1 MTIIKDIKNQKINE
15 LNLSKALFYSFPLT
29 FIIGNLAVTLNLL
42 FFVIAAL
49 FLIKRQKLEFRFDS
63 SLWLLIIFVSYLFI
77 STTIQFQ
84 LPGLLQ
90 EKSQHW
96 SFEEN
101 PIFKSIMLIRFPI
114 LIFLVDT
121 LFYNKILNLKKFFLS
136 SLICTSFVS
145 FDVIFQHFVGF
156 DLFGYKSLGD
166 RNPGPFGNE
175 WISGSY
181 LVKFSFFSI
190 FYVNEILKYKNFKN
204 PLVIYT
210 IIFHSI
216 AIFLAGNRMPMILF
230 LFGCFLIILFVKK
243 LRIIFILSLI
253 ISSIIIFFIINKNEG
268 LKNTY
273 HHLFHQVNIFRSI
286 NINQIEKRSENT
298 ENLKTNT
305 EQAIGFFAQPLLGT
319 SGHSLIYRTS
329 IEMWKLQP
337 VFGFGLKSFRI
348 KCHEIDNYGNR
359 SFTIKTLPYY
369 DVGFA
374 CSNHSHNY
382 YIELLA
388 ETGVVGTLLIIIFF
402 LILLKNSLDYL
413 KKYNRQINSE
423 MLLLISVI
431 IVVFI
436 EMWPIKSTG
445 SFFTT
450 WNATFFWL
458 AISLLMQIKT
468 KR

>member
-1 MTIIKDIKNQKINE
+1 MNIIKDIKNQKINE
-15 LNLSKALFYSFPLT
+15 INLSKALFYSFPLT

-42 FFVIAAL
+42 FFIIAAL

-63 SLWLLIIFVSYLFI
+63 SIWLLIVFVSYLFI

-136 SLICTSFVS
+136 SFLCTSFVS

-156 DLFGYKSLGD
+156 DLFGYKSRGD
-166 RNPGPFGNE
+166 RNSGPFGDE
-175 WISGSY
+175 WIAGSY
-181 LVKFSFFSI
+181 LMKFSFFSI
-190 FYVNEILKYKNFKN
+190 FYVNEISKYKNFKN
-204 PLVIYT
+204 PLVIFT
-210 IIFHSI
+210 IVFHSI
-216 AIFLAGNRMPMILF
+216 AIFLAGNRMPMVLF
-230 LFGCFLIILFVKK
+230 FFGCFLIILFVKK
-243 LRIIFILSLI
+243 LRIIFILGLI
-253 ISSIIIFFIINKNEG
+253 ISSIIIFFIIGKNEG

-273 HHLFHQVNIFRSI
+273 YHLLNQVNIFKSI
-286 NINQIEKRSENT
+286 NINKIEKKSENT
-298 ENLKTNT
+298 EKSKKGV
-305 EQAIGFFAQPLLGT
+305 EQIVLEKQMLGWT

-329 IEMWKLQP
+329 LEMWKQQP
-337 VFGFGLKSFRI
+337 LFGFGLKSFRI
-348 KCHEIDNYGNR
+348 KCHDIDNYGSR
-359 SFTIKTLPYY
+359 SLTIGTLPYY
-369 DVGFA
+369 NIGFA

-388 ETGVVGTLLIIIFF
+388 ETGIIGTLLIIIFF
-402 LILLKNSLDYL
+402 LILLKNSFDYL
-413 KKYNRQINSE
+413 KKYNSQINSD

-436 EMWPIKSTG
+436 EMWPLKSTG

-458 AISLLMQIKT
+458 TISLLMQIKA